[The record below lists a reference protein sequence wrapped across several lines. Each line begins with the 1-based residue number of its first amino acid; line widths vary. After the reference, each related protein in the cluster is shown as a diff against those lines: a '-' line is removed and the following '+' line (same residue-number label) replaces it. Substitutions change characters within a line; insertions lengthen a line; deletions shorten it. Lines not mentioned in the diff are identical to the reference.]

1 MLGGA
6 LFLPCCQGKLNNS
19 QLRNMV
25 GFFFSYLNLNKVR
38 EQIPRILSKVKC
50 VSQHCIKH
58 DIPLSFPVQECSD
71 QF

>member
-25 GFFFSYLNLNKVR
+25 GFFFFSYLNLNKVR

-50 VSQHCIKH
+50 VSQH
-58 DIPLSFPVQECSD
+58 
-71 QF
+71 